1 MNQTG
6 GLPTPLYCNILVQR
20 NNPLLLIA
28 QVSPISAIFGLF
40 LLIPIGTIIIV
51 SFWDYNEFKLLPD
64 FVWTNY
70 YDVLSSQV
78 TYKTYLNTF
87 KYTALTW
94 FLTVV
99 IGFTVAYFL
108 AFHVQTLRWQIVL
121 FLLCTIPFWTSNIIR
136 MISWIP
142 FLGRNGVFNSMLQSL
157 GIVNEP
163 LEFLLFSDFSIVLA
177 FVHLYTLFMVVPIFN
192 SMMRI
197 DRSVIEAAID
207 AGANG
212 WQVLMNVVVPL
223 CKPGISIGSIFVVTL
238 VMGDYITVRLMG
250 GGLRASVGV
259 MMWNEISLLLYP
271 PAAAHAVVLL
281 AVVLIMISLMMRV
294 VDLKKEL

>member
-1 MNQTG
+1 MDRKS
-6 GLPTPLYCNILVQR
+6 PLST
-20 NNPLLLIA
+20 LLQI
-28 QVSPISAIFGLF
+28 SPISLILGFF
-40 LLIPIGTIIIV
+40 LVLPIGTILIV
-51 SFWDYNEFKLLPD
+51 SFWDYNDFSFFPD

-70 YDVLSSQV
+70 SDALGSNV

-87 KYTALTW
+87 WYAGLTW
-94 FLTVV
+94 LCTFL

-108 AFHVQTLRWQIVL
+108 AFHIHTTRWQIVL
-121 FLLCTIPFWTSNIIR
+121 FLICTIPFWTSNIIR

-142 FLGRNGVFNSMLQSL
+142 FLGRNGVFNTMLQSIGL
-157 GIVNEP
+157 IDEP

-177 FVHLYTLFMVVPIFN
+177 FVHLYALFMVVPIFN

-197 DRSVIEAAID
+197 DRSLIEAAID
-207 AGANG
+207 GGANG
-212 WQVLMNVVVPL
+212 LQMVTNVVIPL
-223 CKPGISIGSIFVVTL
+223 CKPGIAIGSIFVVTL

-250 GGLRASVGV
+250 GGQRASVGV

-271 PAAAHAVVLL
+271 AAAAHAVVLL
-281 AVVLIMISLMMRV
+281 AVVLIMVSLMMRV

>member
-1 MNQTG
+1 MDRKSPHST
-6 GLPTPLYCNILVQR
+6 
-20 NNPLLLIA
+20 LLQI
-28 QVSPISAIFGLF
+28 SPISLILGFF
-40 LLIPIGTIIIV
+40 LVLPIGTILIV
-51 SFWDYNEFKLLPD
+51 SFWDYNDFSFFPD

-70 YDVLSSQV
+70 SDALGSNV

-87 KYTALTW
+87 WYAGLTW
-94 FLTVV
+94 LCTFL

-108 AFHVQTLRWQIVL
+108 AFHIHTTRWQIVL
-121 FLLCTIPFWTSNIIR
+121 FLICTIPFWTSNIIR

-142 FLGRNGVFNSMLQSL
+142 FLGRNGVFNTMLQSIGL
-157 GIVNEP
+157 IDEP

-177 FVHLYTLFMVVPIFN
+177 FVHLYALFMVVPIFN

-197 DRSVIEAAID
+197 DRSLIEAAID
-207 AGANG
+207 GGANG
-212 WQVLMNVVVPL
+212 LQMLTNVVIPL
-223 CKPGISIGSIFVVTL
+223 CKPGIAIGSIFVVTL

-250 GGLRASVGV
+250 GGQRASVGV

-271 PAAAHAVVLL
+271 AAAAHAVVLL
-281 AVVLIMISLMMRV
+281 AVVLIMVSLMMRV

>member
-1 MNQTG
+1 MNRQS
-6 GLPTPLYCNILVQR
+6 PLSTLLQISPVSLILG
-20 NNPLLLIA
+20 
-28 QVSPISAIFGLF
+28 FF
-40 LLIPIGTIIIV
+40 LVLPIGTIVIV
-51 SFWDYNEFKLLPD
+51 SFWDYNDFSFFPD

-70 YDVLSSQV
+70 SDALGSNV

-87 KYTALTW
+87 WYAGLTW
-94 FLTVV
+94 LCTFL

-108 AFHVQTLRWQIVL
+108 AFHIHTTRWQIVL
-121 FLLCTIPFWTSNIIR
+121 FLICTIPFWTSNIIR

-142 FLGRNGVFNSMLQSL
+142 FLGRNGVFNTMLQSIGL
-157 GIVNEP
+157 INEP

-177 FVHLYTLFMVVPIFN
+177 FVHLYALFMVVPIFN

-197 DRSVIEAAID
+197 DRSLIEAAID
-207 AGANG
+207 GGANS
-212 WQVLMNVVVPL
+212 WQMLTNVVIPL
-223 CKPGISIGSIFVVTL
+223 CKPGIAIGSIFVVTL

-250 GGLRASVGV
+250 GGQRASVGV

-271 PAAAHAVVLL
+271 AAAAHAVVLL
-281 AVVLIMISLMMRV
+281 AVVLIMVSLMMRV

>member
-1 MNQTG
+1 MV
-6 GLPTPLYCNILVQR
+6 L
-20 NNPLLLIA
+20 
-28 QVSPISAIFGLF
+28 
-40 LLIPIGTIIIV
+40 PIGTILIV
-51 SFWDYNEFKLLPD
+51 SFWDYNDFSFFPD

-70 YDVLSSQV
+70 SDALGSNV

-87 KYTALTW
+87 WYAGLTW
-94 FLTVV
+94 LCTFL

-108 AFHVQTLRWQIVL
+108 AFHIHTTRWQIVL
-121 FLLCTIPFWTSNIIR
+121 FLICTIPFWTSNVIR

-142 FLGRNGVFNSMLQSL
+142 FLGRNGVFNTMLQSIGL
-157 GIVNEP
+157 INEP

-177 FVHLYTLFMVVPIFN
+177 FVHLYALFMVVPIFN

-197 DRSVIEAAID
+197 DRSLIEAAID
-207 AGANG
+207 GGANG
-212 WQVLMNVVVPL
+212 WQMLTNVVIPL
-223 CKPGISIGSIFVVTL
+223 CKPGIAIGSIFVVTL

-250 GGLRASVGV
+250 GGQRASVGV

-271 PAAAHAVVLL
+271 AAAAHAVVLL
-281 AVVLIMISLMMRV
+281 AVVLIMVSLMMRV